1 MNKQT
6 GYSPEFRER
15 AVQLVLE
22 HQAGHDS
29 QCAALES
36 VAGNVGCTH
45 ETLRK

>member
-15 AVQLVLE
+15 EVQLVLE

-29 QCAALES
+29 QCAALDPI
-36 VAGNVGCTH
+36 AGKVGCTQ
-45 ETLRK
+45 ETLLK